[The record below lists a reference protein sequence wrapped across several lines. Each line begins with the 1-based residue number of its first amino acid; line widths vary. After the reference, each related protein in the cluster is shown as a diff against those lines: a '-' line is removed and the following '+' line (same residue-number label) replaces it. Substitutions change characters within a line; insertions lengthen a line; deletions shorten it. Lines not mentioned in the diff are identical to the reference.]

1 LKNNIAATGTG
12 GCCLDTVELD
22 LTGMTLKARAC
33 AGVQLGPTDAIHALS
48 TQESYLVTQPSLDV
62 ETPYAARRQL
72 ASKPFQRDWFNIG
85 SGGSNSYNWNPY
97 PISEFVLKFG

>member
-1 LKNNIAATGTG
+1 
-12 GCCLDTVELD
+12 
-22 LTGMTLKARAC
+22 MTLKARAC
-33 AGVQLGPTDAIHALS
+33 AAVQWGPADYILAYNTL
-48 TQESYLVTQPSLDV
+48 ESPCLVTQPSVDF